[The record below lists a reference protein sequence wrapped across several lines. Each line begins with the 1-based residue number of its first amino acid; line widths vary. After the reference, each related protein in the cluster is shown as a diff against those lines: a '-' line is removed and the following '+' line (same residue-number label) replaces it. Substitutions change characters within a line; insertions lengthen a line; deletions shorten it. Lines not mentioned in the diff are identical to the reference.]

1 MTSTKTYTKTKTKTK
16 THRHR
21 QRKIQSASKT
31 QCMLYLYDKRRVQ
44 GYKILHFIQNFPP
57 KKFPQ
62 QFSEARTEKHA
73 IVLPTLFLFIS

>member
-1 MTSTKTYTKTKTKTK
+1 MTMTKAYKTTKTKTNT
-16 THRHR
+16 HR

-31 QCMLYLYDKRRVQ
+31 QCMLYLYDKRGVQ